1 MPDGFFGTIV
11 TTPLYNGLVGLMQI
25 FPWADLGIAVILF
38 TILVRLVLFPLAQ
51 ASLRTQMV
59 AQKVQPEID
68 GLREQYKSD
77 SQQQA
82 AKIMEVYRREKINP
96 FASIFFL
103 GIQIPIIFGLYFMFL
118 KSGLPVINPDLLY
131 SFISGSTH
139 ASTMFLGIVDVTM
152 KSIPIAILAG
162 LTQFIQAWLMKMPEA
177 KKTTEK
183 SFGADFMKGMQFQM
197 KYIFPLII
205 IFISASLPASIAL
218 YWTTSNIFSIAQEY
232 VIRKRLERGAKA

>member
-51 ASLRTQMV
+51 VSLRTQMV